1 MALPPIISATRLRFA
16 LEPNGFPSQFPQ
28 AAGLCS
34 HDLLKAIEDTAAKPG
49 RRALPTATAAA
60 VAPPPPPEEAP
71 AAESPVAALP
81 PSPKKTRPESPTKAV
96 GWGAKEVHSEER
108 CLEL

>member
-34 HDLLKAIEDTAAKPG
+34 HDLLKAIEDSAGKPG
-49 RRALPTATAAA
+49 RRGLPSAAS
-60 VAPPPPPEEAP
+60 APPPPPEEAP
-71 AAESPVAALP
+71 AAESPAAP
-81 PSPKKTRPESPTKAV
+81 PPAPGSPKKTRPESPTKAV
-96 GWGAKEVHSEER
+96 GWGANKVHSEKIYHSMT
-108 CLEL
+108 